1 MYCLSAVGIILC
13 LLCTEVRLHQLPITI
28 IGQNAD
34 HCLYI
39 MCTCHHIMNVIEP
52 NQSTVQSVF
61 LNSYLINLHFK
72 DLIYMHKH
80 IIICKHILLLYG
92 HILYIELT
100 ADGISVMLVVVVV

>member
-1 MYCLSAVGIILC
+1 
-13 LLCTEVRLHQLPITI
+13 
-28 IGQNAD
+28 
-34 HCLYI
+34 
-39 MCTCHHIMNVIEP
+39 MNVIEP

-72 DLIYMHKH
+72 DLIHMNRQ